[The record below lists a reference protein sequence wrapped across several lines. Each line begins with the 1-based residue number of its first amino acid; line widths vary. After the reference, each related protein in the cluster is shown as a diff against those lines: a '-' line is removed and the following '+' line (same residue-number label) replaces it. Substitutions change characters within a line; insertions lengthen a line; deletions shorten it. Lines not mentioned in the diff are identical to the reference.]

1 MLFNFQNVSAYRTTT
16 LALNKISFTIESGQH
31 TVILGPNGAGKSTL
45 LKLLYRE
52 LYPTLEGN
60 GCMELFGRSRWNVWQ
75 LRDRMGIV
83 SLDLQRRYNSEVVGR
98 DVVLSGFFSTIG
110 NVREDELT
118 EKHMDVFNSVV
129 AELQLETLL
138 EKRFRYLSTG
148 QQRRCLLGRSL
159 VNDPEALVLD
169 EPTAGLDVPSMFR
182 YFDTAKKLITSGK
195 TIVLVTHHVH
205 EIPPEIDNVILLK
218 NGQVFKQG
226 DKQTLLTEVTLCEL
240 FDVNL
245 CLTQQNGHY
254 SISPK

>member
-1 MLFNFQNVSAYRTTT
+1 
-16 LALNKISFTIESGQH
+16 
-31 TVILGPNGAGKSTL
+31 
-45 LKLLYRE
+45 
-52 LYPTLEGN
+52 
-60 GCMELFGRSRWNVWQ
+60 MELFGRSRWNVWQ

-159 VNDPEALVLD
+159 VNDPEVLVLD

-182 YFDTAKKLITSGK
+182 YFDTAKKLILSL
-195 TIVLVTHHVH
+195 IH
-205 EIPPEIDNVILLK
+205 
-218 NGQVFKQG
+218 
-226 DKQTLLTEVTLCEL
+226 
-240 FDVNL
+240 
-245 CLTQQNGHY
+245 
-254 SISPK
+254 ISEPTRPY

>member
-1 MLFNFQNVSAYRTTT
+1 MLFNFQNVSAFRTTT
-16 LALNKISFTIESGQH
+16 LALNKISFSIEAGQH

-52 LYPTLEGN
+52 LYPTLDDSS
-60 GCMELFGRSRWNVWQ
+60 CMELFGQSRWNVWE

-118 EKHMDVFNSVV
+118 PENLAAFDSVV
-129 AELQLETLL
+129 EKLQIQPLL

-159 VNDPEALVLD
+159 VNDPEVLVLD

-182 YFDTAKKLITSGK
+182 YFDTAKQLIKSGK

-205 EIPPEIDNVILLK
+205 EIPPEIDHVILLK
-218 NGQVFKQG
+218 NGQVFAMG
-226 DKQTLLTEVTLCEL
+226 DKQTLLTEDTLCQL
-240 FDVNL
+240 FDVDL
-245 CLTQQNGHY
+245 CLTEQNGHY
-254 SISPK
+254 NISPK